1 MISISERVDGYL
13 KKVLAGNDKGK
24 LGTTILW
31 LTLTAPHSLHQLG
44 NMVSYSLSHI
54 NIQRIQWYKQ

>member
-13 KKVLAGNDKGK
+13 KEVLAGNDEGK

-31 LTLTAPHSLHQLG
+31 LTLTAPHPLHQLG
-44 NMVSYSLSHI
+44 NMVSYSLTHVDI
-54 NIQRIQWYKQ
+54 